1 MKRSLNNKMTSQM
14 SQNSSEKTKEKKLL
28 EDERKRLRTLIET
41 IPDLV
46 WLKDTEGIYLL
57 CNPKFERLYG
67 VKESEMIGKTDFDF
81 VSKELA
87 QFFRRKDKEALEA
100 GEPSTNI
107 EWLTYAD
114 DGHRELVETI
124 KTPMYSAD
132 GKIIGILG
140 IARDITARSIAENDL
155 RKFMLGIENSSDAIF
170 VTDINGT
177 IDFINPAF
185 EKTYGFSR
193 PEALGKTPRI
203 IKSGLIPPESYKY
216 LWDTLLAGEPVKGE
230 LKNKT
235 KDGRII
241 DIGASNNPIIDEKG
255 IIEGFLSINRD
266 ITERK
271 QELAEL
277 ILAKEK
283 AEQSDKLKSAFL
295 ANMSHEIRTPL
306 NAILGSSAL
315 MQDRSTTPAEMEEY
329 YKMME
334 TSGNDLINL
343 IDDILDISRIEA
355 NQIEINFHETPVA
368 QFAEEVF
375 RTFKHSLYSEN
386 HDNPVIPLFVTPSG
400 NVDYVLNTDPLRL
413 KQILLNILNN
423 SIKFTLEGS
432 IEFCYSPNEA
442 KTRMIFYIKD
452 TGIGIAKDQQ
462 EKIFERFTKVADIKT
477 KLYRGTGLGLS
488 IALKLTQLL
497 NGDICIESELDVG
510 SVFYLSFPLSKV
522 LSPVAVAIP
531 EQKPKDESLA
541 FLSGKVILIAEDV
554 EYNYRYLDIVLRKNQ
569 DVKIIWAKNGIE
581 AVDFCKKNPEINI
594 VLMDIQLPEMN
605 GLDAVRLI
613 KSQNMNLP
621 VIAQTAYATPIDIE
635 GCRNAGCD
643 DVLVKPINRITLLQ
657 LLKKYIT

>member
-28 EDERKRLRTLIET
+28 EDERKRLRAET
-41 IPDLV
+41 
-46 WLKDTEGIYLL
+46 
-57 CNPKFERLYG
+57 
-67 VKESEMIGKTDFDF
+67 
-81 VSKELA
+81 
-87 QFFRRKDKEALEA
+87 
-100 GEPSTNI
+100 
-107 EWLTYAD
+107 
-114 DGHRELVETI
+114 
-124 KTPMYSAD
+124 
-132 GKIIGILG
+132 
-140 IARDITARSIAENDL
+140 DL

-170 VTDINGT
+170 ITDINGT

-193 PEALGKTPRI
+193 SEALGKTPRI
-203 IKSGLIPPESYKY
+203 LKSGLIPPEAYKHF
-216 LWDTLLAGEPVKGE
+216 WDTLLAGEPVIGE

-306 NAILGSSAL
+306 NAILGCSTL

-386 HDNPVIPLFVTPSG
+386 HDNPVIPLFVVPTEKA
-400 NVDYVLNTDPLRL
+400 DYVLNTDPLRL

-423 SIKFTLEGS
+423 SIKFTPEGS

-442 KTRMIFYIKD
+442 KTRMVFYIKD

-477 KLYRGTGLGLS
+477 KHYRGTGLGLS

-497 NGDICIESELDVG
+497 NGDVCVESELNVG

-522 LSPVAVAIP
+522 LSPVVVP
-531 EQKPKDESLA
+531 EQKPKDESLT

-554 EYNYRYLDIVLRKNQ
+554 EYNYRYLEIVLSKNQ

-613 KSQNMNLP
+613 KSENMNLP
-621 VIAQTAYATPIDIE
+621 IIAQTAYATPIDIE